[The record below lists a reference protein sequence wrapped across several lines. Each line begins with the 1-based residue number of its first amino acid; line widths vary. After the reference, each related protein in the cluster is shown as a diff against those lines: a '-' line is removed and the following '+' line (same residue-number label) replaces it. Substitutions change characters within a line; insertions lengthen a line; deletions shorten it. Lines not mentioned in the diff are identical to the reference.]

1 MTIGLE
7 NRGVTHGVHDFRA
20 HERTREDYHR
30 LMTSTAGDTRNR
42 LFGVE
47 AEHGTFNAGSRAV
60 SLGCSGFHP
69 KSEYKATL
77 KNLDTQDFEHG
88 HGQTVKGGHV
98 QHFVGVAPLNG
109 NGLGSRERAR
119 SCGALGRQIV
129 GDCAIKDDAGRFVYY
144 GASGYGKYGL
154 HSKTLNQAHYKP
166 QAP

>member
-7 NRGVTHGVHDFRA
+7 NRGVTHGVHDFRH
-20 HERTREDYHR
+20 HERTREDYHG
-30 LMTSTAGDTRNR
+30 LMMSGAGDTRNR
-42 LFGVE
+42 LFGVDPY
-47 AEHGTFNAGSRAV
+47 HSTYNAGSRAV
-60 SLGCSGFHP
+60 SLGCPGFHP
-69 KSEYKATL
+69 KGAYTASL
-77 KNLDTQDFEHG
+77 KLLDTAPFEDG
-88 HGQTVKGGHV
+88 HWQTVRGGHV